1 MILFFIGF
9 LQMKK
14 KRKKKDNKTNPE
26 NKQKDPTMKAQWV
39 QKLTSRQKKKKKTTY
54 HINMPRIGRV
64 FPHSA

>member
-39 QKLTSRQKKKKKTTY
+39 QKLTSRQKKKKRLL
-54 HINMPRIGRV
+54 II
-64 FPHSA
+64 